1 MKCLIDTGAV
11 ASCISEQ
18 FAKSLKLTPSPT
30 LQGVKLV
37 SANSQEIHSLGVT
50 DIDLAIQGLVIP
62 FSVHV
67 LRSLSRLMIL
77 GNDFLR
83 ASSAIIDCAQRSISL
98 FDGLVTASLT
108 TYSDRASILRTAQD
122 VVIPPMS
129 EAIISLHVPPRYRR
143 KTSLVETYEPIKNR
157 FLMVARALIEP
168 KSQYTICPVCIVGR
182 VARKLKADTPLARII
197 PISGHEFDSLQILPL
212 DVQNDQTSDMT
223 QNEANLPLHEERLRI
238 LREKGLELNN
248 DNLTPEQFKQLSA
261 LLYEFQ
267 EIFCSE
273 YEKLPLSR
281 FPPYHINLKSD
292 KPVRQKRYPLSPHQ
306 EQLLERYADRLLAAG
321 IIQKSTSP
329 WNAPALLVKKS
340 NKGGKLEDDPLAGYR
355 LVIDYRKQ
363 NFLIS
368 DESHPVVEISSLVAQ
383 ISQAQPKFFSSFDFL
398 CSFYQCPLDEQSKAV
413 TAWSTRTRRFEFNR
427 APMGKIFPLGI
438 SF

>member
-1 MKCLIDTGAV
+1 MGSGRKRIKPEIRPNDCFLTLRANHKPVKCLIDTGAV

-50 DIDLAIQGLVIP
+50 DIDLAIQRLVIP

-67 LRSLSRLMIL
+67 LRSLSHPMIL

-168 KSQYTICPVCIVGR
+168 TSQYTICRVCNVGH
-182 VARKLKADTPLARII
+182 VARKIKADTPLARIV

-212 DVQNDQTSDMT
+212 DVPNDQTSDMT

-248 DNLTPEQFKQLSA
+248 DNLTPNSSNNCQ
-261 LLYEFQ
+261 
-267 EIFCSE
+267 
-273 YEKLPLSR
+273 R
-281 FPPYHINLKSD
+281 FYRNF
-292 KPVRQKRYPLSPHQ
+292 RRYF
-306 EQLLERYADRLLAAG
+306 AG
-321 IIQKSTSP
+321 NMKNCRCHDFHPT
-329 WNAPALLVKKS
+329 
-340 NKGGKLEDDPLAGYR
+340 
-355 LVIDYRKQ
+355 
-363 NFLIS
+363 IS
-368 DESHPVVEISSLVAQ
+368 I
-383 ISQAQPKFFSSFDFL
+383 
-398 CSFYQCPLDEQSKAV
+398 
-413 TAWSTRTRRFEFNR
+413 
-427 APMGKIFPLGI
+427 
-438 SF
+438 